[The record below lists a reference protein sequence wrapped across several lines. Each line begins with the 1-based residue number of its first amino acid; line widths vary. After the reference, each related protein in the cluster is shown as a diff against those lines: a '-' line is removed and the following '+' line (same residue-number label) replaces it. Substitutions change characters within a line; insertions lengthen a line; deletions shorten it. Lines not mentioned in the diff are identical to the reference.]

1 MDSKNPRGAY
11 GAVPLVTN
19 IFATLLVATLL
30 IASPVAAQVE
40 TSTAAARAQAAP
52 PGAVR
57 ERVEGTGPNGAA
69 VRCRDGSFHQADAAE
84 TACGTRGGVL
94 VRFPL
99 KRTPI
104 ASGERMPRVPAPPS
118 PHDTATA
125 AGTAPS
131 VLAEPMVSR
140 ANVFVPAERPPQG
153 ATLQCGDGSFVV
165 ADTSRARC
173 ATRGGVRFVIP
184 QDRSRP
190 PARP

>member
-1 MDSKNPRGAY
+1 MSSTIPRGAV
-11 GAVPLVTN
+11 GA
-19 IFATLLVATLL
+19 ALLLTVLG
-30 IASPVAAQVE
+30 ASPLLAQVE
-40 TSTAAARAQAAP
+40 TATSPAARAQTTAP
-52 PGAVR
+52 APVR

-69 VRCRDGSFHQADAAE
+69 IRCRDGSFHQADVAE

-104 ASGERMPRVPAPPS
+104 VSGERMPRVPAPPS
-118 PHDTATA
+118 PLDTASA
-125 AGTAPS
+125 SGTAPM
-131 VLAEPMVSR
+131 VRAEPMASR

-184 QDRSRP
+184 QDRSSP